1 MPARLIQ
8 LLVLAVALIG
18 TGAFVVAVS
27 GIHPAAAP
35 QTSASATAEAV
46 PVLPVVVVRPQ
57 REIPTLTAITVSPT
71 RAERVAAGIEVAD
84 ASTPETAAI
93 ATQAAVLLP
102 SGGFDM
108 PYYSFGKTLH
118 RMNKE

>member
-27 GIHPAAAP
+27 GIHPAVP
-35 QTSASATAEAV
+35 QTSASATTEAI

-71 RAERVAAGIEVAD
+71 RAERVAAGIEVAE